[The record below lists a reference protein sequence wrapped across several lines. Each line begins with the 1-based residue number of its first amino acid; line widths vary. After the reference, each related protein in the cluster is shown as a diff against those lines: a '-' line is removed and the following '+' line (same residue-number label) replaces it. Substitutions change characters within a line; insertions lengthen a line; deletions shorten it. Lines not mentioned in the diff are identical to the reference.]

1 MMLEL
6 RTDPDRQAL
15 PIPHFPTR
23 MQAVVWR
30 NWGLVPIKRLAS
42 ALGAS
47 EKQIKEVASGL
58 GLEVSATGN
67 EEIWLKRGYIT
78 IIRANWHLLPFG
90 QLLELLGWTEA
101 QLVFTLKEDDFL
113 WIKLGSFKPWTEPV
127 RYRPLTAEEQE
138 RTRQIRETV
147 AGLPDLQRAGTE
159 SGTGTASGSGTSSGT
174 GSAPGAMFEKPFA
187 FLDYGRK
194 PDMRHRA
201 QLRGP
206 SPGEVR
212 LDIPWTIEAPDGT
225 SILDSAL
232 ERFAERHER
241 IWGTKWIVQKPFARI
256 MSGETSQPVMRIEIA
271 ADASLRSEDHE
282 VIVGTDLITI
292 RGAAETG
299 IMRGLQWIAG
309 QTGQGKVPY
318 LMAGTYARTTKFDLR
333 IIYSYSAVYGDPL
346 LTPESDPYP
355 EDLLERL
362 SEAGVNG
369 IWLQSVLYN
378 FVPLDGLPE
387 GMSAD
392 WEKRIAGLRLLAAR
406 AAKYSIGVFLYC
418 NEPRSMPVAFF
429 ADKPDWQGHTEDG
442 SATMC
447 TSHPGVQALLRDG
460 ISRLFREA
468 PELAGLF
475 TITMSE
481 NWTHCYSRAV
491 NGVTNCPRCALRRPG
506 EVAAEVNG
514 IIAEGA
520 FRVKP
525 EARILCWT
533 WGWAPSWG
541 WTEKEIESA
550 IEKLPDNVIVMAT
563 SEEAIPTN
571 VAGVRGQVADYS
583 MSVVGPGDKSLRSW
597 QAAQARGLRTAA
609 KVQFNNTWE
618 CSAVPFLPVFQLIEE
633 HLDRLSESGVTSL
646 MLSWTLGGYPS
657 LNLALA
663 ADYYWES
670 GSLAKPSIR
679 QRMEDRFGSAAGRAI
694 ADASAALSGAFRQFP
709 FDLAVL
715 YFAPQNFGPANLL
728 HLDPTGFE
736 ATMIGNP
743 YDDLKSWRGIYPA
756 ARFAGQFKKLAS
768 GWKKGLRMLQAA
780 EKKLSPGSERAF
792 EELTTAASAA
802 YLHFYS
808 AFLQIAFVRTRDKY
822 VAARSPSVRLKACR
836 RLIDIAREE
845 AGNARQLY
853 DLVGRDSRIGFEASN
868 HYYYTAQDL
877 REKTLNCRHVIEE
890 LHRIERQIAAP

>member
-6 RTDPDRQAL
+6 RTDPDRIAL
-15 PIPHFPTR
+15 PTPHFPTR

-42 ALGAS
+42 VLGAS
-47 EKQIKEVASGL
+47 AKQIKEVASGL
-58 GLEVSATGN
+58 GLEMSATGN

-101 QLVFTLKEDDFL
+101 QLAFTLKEDDFL

-127 RYRPLTAEEQE
+127 RYRPLSAEEQE
-138 RTRQIRETV
+138 LTRQIRETV
-147 AGLPDLQRAGTE
+147 AGLPDLRRAGTA
-159 SGTGTASGSGTSSGT
+159 SGTGTAPGIGTV
-174 GSAPGAMFEKPFA
+174 PGARLEKPFA

-194 PDMRHRA
+194 PDMRHPVQYREPA
-201 QLRGP
+201 
-206 SPGEVR
+206 PGEIR
-212 LDIPWTIEAPDGT
+212 MDIPWTIEAPDAT
-225 SILDSAL
+225 PILESAL
-232 ERFAERHER
+232 ERFATRHEQV
-241 IWGTKWIVQKPFARI
+241 WGTKWIVRRSFGRAPGAPAN
-256 MSGETSQPVMRIEIA
+256 PVVRIEIA
-271 ADASLRSEDHE
+271 ADASAGSEDHA
-282 VIVGTDLITI
+282 VIVEEDRITI
-292 RGAAETG
+292 RAAAETG

-309 QTGQGKVPY
+309 QTGQGRVPY
-318 LMAGTYARTTKFDLR
+318 LMAGTYTRTTKFDLR

-378 FVPLDGLPE
+378 LVPLNGLPKE
-387 GMSAD
+387 MSAD

-406 AAKYSIGVFLYC
+406 AAKYGIGVYLYC
-418 NEPRSMPVAFF
+418 NEPRSMPLSFF
-429 ADKPDWQGHTEDG
+429 ADKPDWQGHAEDG
-442 SATMC
+442 YATMC
-447 TSHPGVQALLRDG
+447 TSHPEVQAMLRDG
-460 ISRLFREA
+460 ISRLFGEV

-491 NGVTNCPRCALRRPG
+491 NGITNCPRCAQRRPG

-525 EARILCWT
+525 DARILCWT
-533 WGWAPSWG
+533 WGWASGWG
-541 WTEKEIESA
+541 WTEKEIEFA

-563 SEEAIPTN
+563 SEEAIPTS

-633 HLDRLSESGVTSL
+633 HLGRLKESGVTGL

-663 ADYYWES
+663 ADYYWETDS
-670 GSLAKPSIR
+670 HARPSIR
-679 QRMEDRFGSAAGRAI
+679 ERMEDKFGSAAGRAI
-694 ADASAALSGAFRQFP
+694 ADASAAFAGAFRQFP

-728 HLDPTGFE
+728 HLNPTGFE
-736 ATMIGNP
+736 ATMIGYP
-743 YDDLKSWRGIYPA
+743 YDDLKSWRGIYSA
-756 ARFAGQFKKLAS
+756 AQFAGQFKKLAG
-768 GWKKGLRMLQAA
+768 GWKKGLRLLEAA
-780 EKKLSPGSERAF
+780 GEKLSPGSERAYD
-792 EELTTAASAA
+792 ELMTAATAA

-808 AFLQIAFVRTRDKY
+808 TFLQIDFVRTREKY
-822 VAARSPSVRLKACR
+822 ATARSLSVRLKACR
-836 RLIDIAREE
+836 RLIDIARAE
-845 AGNARQLY
+845 AGNAGQLH
-853 DLVGRDSRIGFEASN
+853 DLVCRDSRIGFEASN
-868 HYYYTAQDL
+868 HYYYTVQDL
-877 REKTLNCRHVIEE
+877 REKTLNCRGVIEA
-890 LHRIERQIAAP
+890 LQNIERQLTEL

>member
-1 MMLEL
+1 MLLEL

-15 PIPHFPTR
+15 PTPHFPTR

-42 ALGAS
+42 VLGAS
-47 EKQIKEVASGL
+47 EEQMKEVASGL
-58 GLEVSATGN
+58 GLEMSATGN

-90 QLLELLGWTEA
+90 QLLELLDWTEA
-101 QLVFTLKEDDFL
+101 QLAFTLKEDDFL

-127 RYRPLTAEEQE
+127 RYRPLTAEERE
-138 RTRQIRETV
+138 RTRQIRETA
-147 AGLPDLQRAGTE
+147 AGLPDMTLAGTTPE
-159 SGTGTASGSGTSSGT
+159 ARL
-174 GSAPGAMFEKPFA
+174 EKPFA
-187 FLDYGRK
+187 FLDYGRT
-194 PDMRHRA
+194 PDTPHRA
-201 QLRGP
+201 KLRKP
-206 SPGEVR
+206 APGEVR
-212 LDIPWTIEAPDGT
+212 LDIPWKIEAPDGT
-225 SILDSAL
+225 LVLDSAL
-232 ERFAERHER
+232 ERFVAKHER
-241 IWGTKWIVQKPFARI
+241 IWETKWSVQKKSAPP
-256 MSGETSQPVMRIEIA
+256 SGETSQPVMRIEIA
-271 ADASLRSEDHE
+271 ADASGRAEDHA
-282 VIVGTDLITI
+282 VIVEADRITI
-292 RGAAETG
+292 RAAAETG

-369 IWLQSVLYN
+369 IWLQNVLYN
-378 FVPLDGLPE
+378 LVPLDGLPE
-387 GMSAD
+387 EMSAD
-392 WEKRIAGLRLLAAR
+392 WEKRIVGLRLLAAR
-406 AAKYSIGVFLYC
+406 AAKYGIGVFLYC
-418 NEPRSMPVAFF
+418 NEPRSMPLSFF

-442 SATMC
+442 AATMC
-447 TSHPGVQALLRDG
+447 TSHPEVQAILRDG

-491 NGVTNCPRCALRRPG
+491 NVITNCPRCALRRPG

-520 FRVKP
+520 FQVKP

-541 WTEKEIESA
+541 WTEEEIESA
-550 IEKLPDNVIVMAT
+550 IKKLPDNVIVMAT
-563 SEEAIPTN
+563 SEEAIPTS

-583 MSVVGPGDKSLRSW
+583 MSVVGPGEKSLRSW

-633 HLDRLSESGVTSL
+633 HLVRLNESGVTGL

-663 ADYYWES
+663 ADYYWDT

-679 QRMEDRFGSAAGRAI
+679 NRMEDKFGSAAGQAI
-694 ADASAALSGAFRQFP
+694 ADASAAFGSAFRQFP
-709 FDLAVL
+709 FDLSVL
-715 YFAPQNFGPANLL
+715 YYASQNFGPANLL
-728 HLDPTGFE
+728 HLRPTGYD
-736 ATMIGNP
+736 ATMIGYP
-743 YDDLKSWRGIYPA
+743 YDDLKSWRGIYSPA
-756 ARFAGQFKKLAS
+756 EFAGQFNKLAA
-768 GWKKGLRMLQAA
+768 GWKKGLRLLEAA
-780 EKKLSPGSERAF
+780 EKKLSPGSEGAYG
-792 EELTTAASAA
+792 ELRTAASAA

-808 AFLQIAFVRTRDKY
+808 TFLQIDFVRTRDKLA
-822 VAARSPSVRLKACR
+822 AARSPSVRLKACR
-836 RLIDIAREE
+836 KLIGIAQAE
-845 AGNARQLY
+845 AGNARQLH
-853 DLVGRDSRIGFEASN
+853 DLVVRDSRIGFEASN
-868 HYYYTAQDL
+868 HYYYTVQDL
-877 REKTLNCRHVIEE
+877 REKTLNCRLVIEALQRVE
-890 LHRIERQIAAP
+890 EQISSL